1 MAKYVCFDQNGVAV
15 ECLDLAEGPEILGLA
30 QDRVFYKVAD
40 DYDFE
45 QNRCRFVVKHG
56 VLTELSVREAL
67 EFQRDLAFALRRQE
81 ILAAIKREG
90 SRRIQTLKGKYY
102 DDIAWLRKS
111 QNMQDA
117 KSAYSLQ
124 LLNRST
130 PTDDQKRDYDFAC
143 EMLERKDRFVARINE
158 LEAKV
163 AAMTEKELNRFSPEA
178 EDNWQS
184 LDSGESLEKSPTL

>member
-1 MAKYVCFDQNGVAV
+1 MAKYVRFDQNGVAV

-45 QNRCRFVVKHG
+45 QNRCRFVLKDG

-81 ILAAIKREG
+81 IIRQINSEG
-90 SRRIQTLKGKYY
+90 SRRIQTFNGKYY

-117 KSAYSLQ
+117 IRRYQLQ
-124 LLNRST
+124 MQVSPN
-130 PTDDQKRDYDFAC
+130 PTDAEKIEYENAVKILD
-143 EMLERKDRFVARINE
+143 RKDRYALRVRE

-163 AAMTEKELNRFSPEA
+163 AAMTDKEMGRFRPEA